1 MNLIEYL
8 VTELEEEGAKTRKML
23 MLVPF
28 ENVAWK
34 PHVKSMS
41 IGHLSAHIAEIP
53 SWINITIDTP
63 ELDFATMNYTAP
75 KISSNTELIA
85 FFDSTL
91 QKAVDQL
98 KVTSEETLEDPWTLR
113 NGEHIFINLPKRQVI
128 RTLVLNHII
137 HHRAQLS
144 VFLRLLDI
152 PLPGIYGPTADDKN

>member
-8 VTELEEEGAKTRKML
+8 VTELEQEGAKTRKML

-28 ENVAWK
+28 ENADWK

-53 SWINITIDTP
+53 LWINITIDTP

-75 KISSNTELIA
+75 KISSNSDLIT

-91 QKAVDQL
+91 QKAAGQL
-98 KVTSEETLEDPWTLR
+98 KVTSEEALGEPWILR
-113 NGEHIFINLPKRQVI
+113 SGDRIISKESKHMVI
-128 RTLVLNHII
+128 RNWVLNHIV

-152 PLPGIYGPTADDKN
+152 PLPGIYGPTADEKN